1 MARLIQPLDADA
13 LSLAHELEQQ
23 RLAHRAARIRRALS
37 AMRRIAD
44 NRHDEVPVPLRLGI
58 TDFGRELTRV
68 EQRLK
73 ELQGRPLL

>member
-1 MARLIQPLDADA
+1 MARTTQPLEADG
-13 LSLAHELEQQ
+13 LSLAHDLEQQ

-37 AMRRIAD
+37 AMRRIAETRGD
-44 NRHDEVPVPLRLGI
+44 VPAPLRLGI

>member
-1 MARLIQPLDADA
+1 MARLTLPHAGHA
-13 LSLAHELEQQ
+13 HSLGLELEQQ

-37 AMRRIAD
+37 AMRRLAD
-44 NRHDEVPVPLRLGI
+44 NRRDEVPTPLRLGI

-68 EQRLK
+68 EERLK